1 MYLRI
6 LHETTANPITTT
18 TPQTSPKPTD
28 NENWF
33 SGFKN
38 KFLAGAGIAIIGDT
52 RTYNDL
58 VNKFCWKYPNSV
70 GWFKWIF
77 KNPLSSYLMML
88 ILSAAVV
95 YWYKYHKLR
104 ETQSTQIISSN
115 AVPDNIKKLTESM
128 LYETSYI
135 NNAYNT
141 TKAAWNTPV
150 INTAV
155 KTGAIAIMGSTEIY
169 NEMVDF
175 FIKQHP
181 VAGAWLGWILKNPA
195 TSYFLAKLIEFAIT
209 MFKPLISKK
218 DIVYNNPNNNP
229 VVNTAQ

>member
-6 LHETTANPITTT
+6 LHETTDSPLTAST
-18 TPQTSPKPTD
+18 TPPATTTSPKPTN

-33 SGFKN
+33 TGFKN

-88 ILSAAVV
+88 FISSTVL
-95 YWYKYHKLR
+95 YWYKYHKLKR
-104 ETQSTQIISSN
+104 QIDHQQ
-115 AVPDNIKKLTESM
+115 ATGESM

-135 NNAYNT
+135 NDAYNT
-141 TKAAWNTPV
+141 TKAVWNTPV

-195 TSYFLAKLIEFAIT
+195 TSYFLTKLIEFAIT
-209 MFKPLISKK
+209 MLKPLISNKK
-218 DIVYNNPNNNP
+218 NIVDNNPNYNDIAIP
-229 VVNTAQ
+229 AQ